1 MKEPHRT
8 VGRSHSGAALVA
20 ALGGLAA
27 TLGALASPGDAGPRP
42 EVAASPQGARIGMNS
57 CAARGCHGSVDATDP
72 SHGRVYIKDGAY
84 TTWLN
89 YDPHARA
96 YAVLLD
102 PRSERIA
109 AQLQAPLG
117 NKPAHQAALCLSCHA
132 TPSDPSDPAPTARE
146 GISCE
151 GCHGPA
157 GGWVDQHLVPS
168 WRARPAPEKA
178 RDGLVNLA
186 SPSSRAKACVACHVG
201 DRSRGMDMNHDLIAA
216 GHPRLNFEF
225 ASYLEA
231 YPKHW
236 EEKPGGEARGAKAW
250 AIGQVVTARAV
261 VDLLGAR
268 ALASKEGA
276 ARKAPAP
283 EAVWPEFSEY
293 ECFTCHH
300 GLASPSPRQGPVH
313 VPGRLAW
320 ATWPSAM
327 LPELARSFPS
337 EQAGGPPPVDFESV
351 GSPWQQL
358 RREMVRPSPDPDRV
372 VELAG
377 RAGTSLDAL
386 LKSLESG
393 SVDPAG
399 SASLLARL
407 AGPRT
412 EPGEG
417 WDRLA
422 QRYLALEAL
431 SRSGLAP
438 GSAIGPEVGAA
449 IVGAAKALE
458 FPTGY
463 DSPRGSA
470 PASKPGP
477 PSRPRP

>member
-1 MKEPHRT
+1 MKEPYRT
-8 VGRSHSGAALVA
+8 IGRGHPGAALVA

-42 EVAASPQGARIGMNS
+42 EVAAAIQGARIGMNS
-57 CAARGCHGSVDATDP
+57 CAARGCHGSVDSTDP
-72 SHGRVYIKDGAY
+72 AHGRVYIKDGAY

-109 AQLQAPLG
+109 AQLKASLG
-117 NKPAHQAALCLSCHA
+117 GKPAHQAALCLSCHA
-132 TPSDPSDPAPTARE
+132 TPSDPADPAPTARE

-157 GGWVDQHLVPS
+157 GGWVEPHLAPS
-168 WRARPAPEKA
+168 WRARSASVKA
-178 RDGLVNLA
+178 VDGLVDLA
-186 SPSSRAKACVACHVG
+186 SPASRAKACVACHVG
-201 DRSRGMDMNHDLIAA
+201 DRSQGMDMNHDLIAA

-236 EEKPGGEARGAKAW
+236 EEKPGVEARGAKAW

-268 ALASKEGA
+268 ALASKEGVT
-276 ARKAPAP
+276 RKAPAP

-300 GLASPSPRQGPVH
+300 GLASPSPRQGPGH

-320 ATWPSAM
+320 ATWPATM

-337 EQAGGPPPVDFESV
+337 EQAGGPPPVDLESAD
-351 GSPWQQL
+351 SPWQQL
-358 RREMVRPSPDPDRV
+358 RGEMIRPSPDPDRV

-393 SVDPAG
+393 GVEPAG

-407 AGPRT
+407 ANERP

-431 SRSGLAP
+431 GRSGRAP
-438 GSAIGPEVGAA
+438 GAAIGPEVGAA
-449 IVGAAKALE
+449 IVEAAKALK
-458 FPTGY
+458 FSPGY

-470 PASKPGP
+470 PLTKPDP
-477 PSRPRP
+477 PPRPKP